1 MTIELNWLENGTITS
16 PQGFSAGATYAG
28 IRTYAEDKLDLGVV
42 SSDVPCSV
50 AGTFTT
56 NKLRSPSVVLNEQRV
71 STGRA
76 QAIVC
81 NSGVA
86 NACVGEQGMVDA
98 IDMAALAARHL
109 GLEPELVLPMS
120 TGLVGV
126 ELPMALI
133 NRGMDAIQLSPDG
146 GEAMARAI
154 RTTDTRSKEAAIS
167 FTAGG
172 NTYTLGG
179 IAKGSGMVHPNMAT
193 MLAFLATDAPVE
205 SGFLR
210 ESLKQAVDKSFNM
223 ITVDGDTSTN
233 DSVILLANGMAG
245 GGELGNSG
253 AAGNAFQELMV
264 SEAEEG
270 FRQAL
275 QEVCTFLAKEI
286 ARDGEGASKLIE
298 VVVDGALTE
307 ADARI
312 AARAVSSSMLVKSAI
327 HGGDPNWG
335 RIIVALGYSGA
346 NVVEERIAL
355 YINGICLMEGG
366 KPIPFFKDAVVATMS
381 GSDISIRL
389 SLNMG
394 DATATAWG
402 CDLSEEY
409 VTFNSAYT
417 T

>member
-1 MTIELNWLENGTITS
+1 LTIELKWLEEGTITS
-16 PQGFSAGATYAG
+16 PRGFSAGATYAG

-42 SSDVPCSV
+42 CSEVPCNS

-71 STGRA
+71 SAGRV
-76 QAIVC
+76 QVIVC

-86 NACVGEQGMVDA
+86 NACVGEQGMKDA
-98 IDMAALAARHL
+98 IEMAALAGRHL
-109 GLEPELVLPMS
+109 DLDPELVLPSS
-120 TGLVGV
+120 TGMVGV

-133 NRGMDAIQLSPDG
+133 SGGMGNIELTPDG
-146 GEAMARAI
+146 GHAMARAI
-154 RTTDTRSKEAAIS
+154 QTTDTRSKEGAVS
-167 FTAGG
+167 FTVGG

-193 MLAFLATDAPVE
+193 MLSFLATDAPVE
-205 SGFLR
+205 SSFLR

-223 ITVDGDTSTN
+223 ITIDGDTSTN

-245 GGELGNSG
+245 GGEIGVQRG
-253 AAGNAFQELMV
+253 EVEDAFQN
-264 SEAEEG
+264 
-270 FRQAL
+270 AL
-275 QEVCTFLAKEI
+275 DEVCTYLAKEI
-286 ARDGEGASKLIE
+286 VRDGEGASKLIE
-298 VVVDGALTE
+298 VVVDGALND
-307 ADARI
+307 ADARM
-312 AARAVSSSMLVKSAI
+312 AARAVTSSSLVKSAV

-346 NVVEERIAL
+346 QVVEERIAL
-355 YINGICLMEGG
+355 YINDVCIMEEGR
-366 KPIPFFKDAVVATMS
+366 PIPFFKDAVVATMR
-381 GSDISIRL
+381 GSEISIRL
-389 SLNMG
+389 SLNIG

-402 CDLSEEY
+402 CNLSEEY

>member
-1 MTIELNWLENGTITS
+1 LTIELKWLEEGTITS
-16 PQGFSAGATYAG
+16 PRGFSAGATYAG

-42 SSDVPCSV
+42 CSEVPCNS

-71 STGRA
+71 SAGRV
-76 QAIVC
+76 QVIVC

-86 NACVGEQGMVDA
+86 NACVGEQGMKDA
-98 IDMAALAARHL
+98 IEMAALAGRHL
-109 GLEPELVLPMS
+109 DLDPELVLPSS
-120 TGLVGV
+120 TGMVGV

-133 NRGMDAIQLSPDG
+133 SGGMGNIELTPDG
-146 GEAMARAI
+146 GHAMARAI
-154 RTTDTRSKEAAIS
+154 QTTDTRSKEGAVS
-167 FTAGG
+167 FTVGG

-193 MLAFLATDAPVE
+193 MLSFLATDAPVE
-205 SGFLR
+205 SSFLR

-223 ITVDGDTSTN
+223 ITIDGDTSTN

-245 GGELGNSG
+245 GGEIGVQRG
-253 AAGNAFQELMV
+253 EVEDAFQN
-264 SEAEEG
+264 
-270 FRQAL
+270 AL
-275 QEVCTFLAKEI
+275 DEVCTFLAKEI
-286 ARDGEGASKLIE
+286 VRDGEGASKLIE
-298 VVVDGALTE
+298 VVVDGALND
-307 ADARI
+307 ADARM
-312 AARAVSSSMLVKSAI
+312 AARAVTSSSLVKSAV

-346 NVVEERIAL
+346 QVVEERIAL
-355 YINGICLMEGG
+355 YINGVCIMEEGR
-366 KPIPFFKDAVVATMS
+366 PIPFFKDAVVATMR
-381 GSDISIRL
+381 GSEISIRL
-389 SLNMG
+389 SLNIG

-402 CDLSEEY
+402 CNLSEEY

>member
-1 MTIELNWLENGTITS
+1 MTIELKWLEEGTITS
-16 PQGFSAGATYAG
+16 PRGFSAGATYAG

-42 SSDVPCSV
+42 CSEVPCNA

-71 STGRA
+71 SAGRV
-76 QAIVC
+76 QVIVC

-86 NACVGEQGMVDA
+86 NACVGEQGMKDA
-98 IDMAALAARHL
+98 IEMAALAGRHL
-109 GLEPELVLPMS
+109 DLDPELVLPSS
-120 TGLVGV
+120 TGMVGV

-133 NRGMDAIQLSPDG
+133 SGGMGNIELTPDG
-146 GEAMARAI
+146 GHAMARAI
-154 RTTDTRSKEAAIS
+154 QTTDTRSKEGAVS
-167 FTAGG
+167 FTVGG

-193 MLAFLATDAPVE
+193 MLSFLATDAPVE
-205 SGFLR
+205 SSFLR

-223 ITVDGDTSTN
+223 ITIDGDTSTN

-245 GGELGNSG
+245 GGEIGLQRGEVED
-253 AAGNAFQELMV
+253 AFQN
-264 SEAEEG
+264 
-270 FRQAL
+270 AL
-275 QEVCTFLAKEI
+275 DEVCTFLAKEI
-286 ARDGEGASKLIE
+286 VRDGEGASKLIE
-298 VVVDGALTE
+298 VVVDGALSD
-307 ADARI
+307 ADARM
-312 AARAVSSSMLVKSAI
+312 AARAVTSSSLVKSAV

-346 NVVEERIAL
+346 QVVEEQIAL
-355 YINGICLMEGG
+355 YINGVCIMEEGR
-366 KPIPFFKDAVVATMS
+366 PIPFFKDAVVATMR
-381 GSDISIRL
+381 GSEISIRL
-389 SLNMG
+389 SLNIG

-402 CDLSEEY
+402 CNLSEEY

>member
-1 MTIELNWLENGTITS
+1 LTIELKWLEEGTITS
-16 PQGFSAGATYAG
+16 PRGFSAGATYAG

-42 SSDVPCSV
+42 CSEVPCNS

-71 STGRA
+71 SAGRV
-76 QAIVC
+76 QVIVC

-86 NACVGEQGMVDA
+86 NACVGEQGMKDA
-98 IDMAALAARHL
+98 IEMAALTGRHL
-109 GLEPELVLPMS
+109 DLDPELVLPSS
-120 TGLVGV
+120 TGMVGV

-133 NRGMDAIQLSPDG
+133 SGGMGNIELTPDG
-146 GEAMARAI
+146 GHAMARAI
-154 RTTDTRSKEAAIS
+154 QTTDTRSKEGAVS
-167 FTAGG
+167 FTVGG

-193 MLAFLATDAPVE
+193 MLSFLATDAPVE
-205 SGFLR
+205 SSFLR

-223 ITVDGDTSTN
+223 ITIDGDTSTN

-245 GGELGNSG
+245 GGEIGVQRG
-253 AAGNAFQELMV
+253 EVEDAFQN
-264 SEAEEG
+264 
-270 FRQAL
+270 AL
-275 QEVCTFLAKEI
+275 DEVCTFLAKEI
-286 ARDGEGASKLIE
+286 VRDGEGASKLIE
-298 VVVDGALTE
+298 VVVDGALSD
-307 ADARI
+307 ADARM
-312 AARAVSSSMLVKSAI
+312 AARAVTSSSLVKSAV

-346 NVVEERIAL
+346 QVVEERIAL
-355 YINGICLMEGG
+355 YINGVCIMEEGR
-366 KPIPFFKDAVVATMS
+366 PIPFFKDAVVATMR
-381 GSDISIRL
+381 GSEISIRL
-389 SLNMG
+389 SLNIG

-402 CDLSEEY
+402 CNLSEEY

>member
-1 MTIELNWLENGTITS
+1 MTTELKWLEDGTITS
-16 PQGFSAGATYAG
+16 PRGFSAGATYSG

-42 SSDVPCSV
+42 CSEVPCNA

-71 STGRA
+71 SAGRV

-86 NACVGEQGMVDA
+86 NACVGEQGMKDA
-98 IDMAALAARHL
+98 IEMAALAGRHL
-109 GLEPELVLPMS
+109 DLDPELVLPSS
-120 TGLVGV
+120 TGMVGV

-133 NRGMDAIQLSPDG
+133 SGGMGNIELTPDG
-146 GEAMARAI
+146 GHAMARAI
-154 RTTDTRSKEAAIS
+154 QTTDTRSKEAAVS

-205 SGFLR
+205 SSFLR
-210 ESLKQAVDKSFNM
+210 ESLKRAVDDSFNM
-223 ITVDGDTSTN
+223 ITIDGDTSTN

-245 GGELGNSG
+245 GGEIGLQRGEVED
-253 AAGNAFQELMV
+253 AFQN
-264 SEAEEG
+264 
-270 FRQAL
+270 AL
-275 QEVCTFLAKEI
+275 DEVCTYLAKEI
-286 ARDGEGASKLIE
+286 VRDGEGASKLIE
-298 VVVDGALTE
+298 VVVDGAQSE
-307 ADARI
+307 ADARM
-312 AARAVSSSMLVKSAI
+312 AARAVTSSSLVKSAV

-346 NVVEERIAL
+346 QVVEERIAL
-355 YINGICLMEGG
+355 YINGVCLMEEGR
-366 KPIPFFKDAVVATMS
+366 PIPFFKDAVVATMS
-381 GSDISIRL
+381 GSEISIRL
-389 SLNMG
+389 SLNIG

-402 CDLSEEY
+402 CNLSEEY

>member
-1 MTIELNWLENGTITS
+1 MTIELKWLEEGTITS
-16 PQGFSAGATYAG
+16 PRGFSAGATYAG

-42 SSDVPCSV
+42 CSEVPCNS

-71 STGRA
+71 SAGRV
-76 QAIVC
+76 QVIVC

-86 NACVGEQGMVDA
+86 NACVGEQGMKDA
-98 IDMAALAARHL
+98 IEMAALAGRHL
-109 GLEPELVLPMS
+109 DLDPELVLPSS
-120 TGLVGV
+120 TGMVGV

-133 NRGMDAIQLSPDG
+133 SGGMGNIELTPDG
-146 GEAMARAI
+146 GHAMARAI
-154 RTTDTRSKEAAIS
+154 QTTDTRSKEGAVS
-167 FTAGG
+167 FTVGG

-193 MLAFLATDAPVE
+193 MLSFLATDAPVE
-205 SGFLR
+205 SSFLR

-223 ITVDGDTSTN
+223 ITIDGDTSTN

-245 GGELGNSG
+245 GGEIGLQRGEVEG
-253 AAGNAFQELMV
+253 AFQN
-264 SEAEEG
+264 
-270 FRQAL
+270 AL
-275 QEVCTFLAKEI
+275 DEVCTYLAKEI
-286 ARDGEGASKLIE
+286 VRDGEGASKLIE
-298 VVVDGALTE
+298 VVVDGALSD
-307 ADARI
+307 ADARM
-312 AARAVSSSMLVKSAI
+312 AARAVTSSSLVKSAV

-346 NVVEERIAL
+346 QVVEERIAL
-355 YINGICLMEGG
+355 YINGVCIMEEGR
-366 KPIPFFKDAVVATMS
+366 PIPFFKDAVVATMR
-381 GSDISIRL
+381 GSEISIRL
-389 SLNMG
+389 SLNIG

-402 CDLSEEY
+402 CNLSEEY

>member
-1 MTIELNWLENGTITS
+1 MTIELKWLEEGTITS
-16 PQGFSAGATYAG
+16 PRGFSAGATYAG

-42 SSDVPCSV
+42 CSEVPCNS

-71 STGRA
+71 SAGRV
-76 QAIVC
+76 QVIVC

-86 NACVGEQGMVDA
+86 NACVGEQGMKDA
-98 IDMAALAARHL
+98 IEMAALAGRHL
-109 GLEPELVLPMS
+109 DLDPELVLPSS
-120 TGLVGV
+120 TGMVGV

-133 NRGMDAIQLSPDG
+133 SGGMGNIELTPDG
-146 GEAMARAI
+146 GHAMARAI
-154 RTTDTRSKEAAIS
+154 QTTDTRSKEGAVS
-167 FTAGG
+167 FTVGG

-193 MLAFLATDAPVE
+193 MLSFLATDAPVE
-205 SGFLR
+205 SSFLR

-223 ITVDGDTSTN
+223 ITIDGDTSTN

-245 GGELGNSG
+245 GGEIGVQRG
-253 AAGNAFQELMV
+253 EVEGAFQN
-264 SEAEEG
+264 
-270 FRQAL
+270 AL
-275 QEVCTFLAKEI
+275 DEVCTFLAKEI
-286 ARDGEGASKLIE
+286 VRDGEGASKLIE
-298 VVVDGALTE
+298 VVVDGALND
-307 ADARI
+307 ADARM
-312 AARAVSSSMLVKSAI
+312 AARAVTSSSLVKSAV

-346 NVVEERIAL
+346 QVVEEQIAL
-355 YINGICLMEGG
+355 YINGVCIMEEGR
-366 KPIPFFKDAVVATMS
+366 PIPFFKDAVVATMR
-381 GSDISIRL
+381 GSEISIRL
-389 SLNMG
+389 SLNIG

-402 CDLSEEY
+402 CNLSEEY

>member
-1 MTIELNWLENGTITS
+1 MTIELKWLEEGTITS
-16 PQGFSAGATYAG
+16 PRGFSAGATYAG

-42 SSDVPCSV
+42 CSEVPCNS

-71 STGRA
+71 SAGRV
-76 QAIVC
+76 QVIVC

-86 NACVGEQGMVDA
+86 NACVGEQGMKDA
-98 IDMAALAARHL
+98 IEMAALAARHL
-109 GLEPELVLPMS
+109 DLDPELVLPSS
-120 TGLVGV
+120 TGMVGV

-133 NRGMDAIQLSPDG
+133 SGGMGNIELTPDG
-146 GEAMARAI
+146 GHAMARAI
-154 RTTDTRSKEAAIS
+154 QTTDTRSKEGAVS
-167 FTAGG
+167 FTVGG

-193 MLAFLATDAPVE
+193 MLSFLATDAPVE
-205 SGFLR
+205 SSFLR

-223 ITVDGDTSTN
+223 ITIDGDTSTN

-245 GGELGNSG
+245 GGEIGLQRGEVED
-253 AAGNAFQELMV
+253 AFQN
-264 SEAEEG
+264 
-270 FRQAL
+270 AL
-275 QEVCTFLAKEI
+275 DEVCTFLAKEI
-286 ARDGEGASKLIE
+286 VRDGEGASKLIE
-298 VVVDGALTE
+298 VVVDGALND
-307 ADARI
+307 ADARM
-312 AARAVSSSMLVKSAI
+312 AARAVTSSSLVKSAV

-346 NVVEERIAL
+346 QVVEERIAL
-355 YINGICLMEGG
+355 YINDVCIMEEGR
-366 KPIPFFKDAVVATMS
+366 PIPFFKDAVVATMR
-381 GSDISIRL
+381 GSEISIRL
-389 SLNMG
+389 SLNIG

-402 CDLSEEY
+402 CNLSEEY

>member
-1 MTIELNWLENGTITS
+1 MTIELKWLEEGTITS
-16 PQGFSAGATYAG
+16 PRGFSAGATYAG

-42 SSDVPCSV
+42 CSEVPCNS

-71 STGRA
+71 SAGRV
-76 QAIVC
+76 QVIVC

-86 NACVGEQGMVDA
+86 NACVGEQGMKDA
-98 IDMAALAARHL
+98 IEMAALAGRHL
-109 GLEPELVLPMS
+109 DLDPELVLPSS
-120 TGLVGV
+120 TGMVGV

-133 NRGMDAIQLSPDG
+133 SGGMGNIELTPDG
-146 GEAMARAI
+146 GHAMARAI
-154 RTTDTRSKEAAIS
+154 QTTDTRSKEGAVS
-167 FTAGG
+167 FTVGG

-193 MLAFLATDAPVE
+193 MLSFLATDAPVE
-205 SGFLR
+205 SSFLR

-223 ITVDGDTSTN
+223 ITIDGDTSTN

-245 GGELGNSG
+245 GGEIGLQIGEVED
-253 AAGNAFQELMV
+253 AFQN
-264 SEAEEG
+264 
-270 FRQAL
+270 AL
-275 QEVCTFLAKEI
+275 DEVCTFLAKEI
-286 ARDGEGASKLIE
+286 VRDGEGASKLIE
-298 VVVDGALTE
+298 VVVDGALSD
-307 ADARI
+307 ADARM
-312 AARAVSSSMLVKSAI
+312 AARAVTSSSLVKSAV

-346 NVVEERIAL
+346 QVVEERIAL
-355 YINGICLMEGG
+355 YIDDVCIMEEGR
-366 KPIPFFKDAVVATMS
+366 PIPFFKDAVVATMR
-381 GSDISIRL
+381 GSEISIRL
-389 SLNMG
+389 SLNIG

-402 CDLSEEY
+402 CNLSEEY

>member
-1 MTIELNWLENGTITS
+1 MTTELKWLEDGTITS
-16 PQGFSAGATYAG
+16 PRGFSAGATYSG
-28 IRTYAEDKLDLGVV
+28 IRTYAEDKLDLGAVC
-42 SSDVPCSV
+42 SEVPCNA

-71 STGRA
+71 SAGRV

-86 NACVGEQGMVDA
+86 NACVGEQGMKDA
-98 IDMAALAARHL
+98 IEMAALAGRHL
-109 GLEPELVLPMS
+109 DLDPELVLPSS
-120 TGLVGV
+120 TGMVGV

-133 NRGMDAIQLSPDG
+133 SGGMGKIELTPDG
-146 GEAMARAI
+146 GHAMARAI
-154 RTTDTRSKEAAIS
+154 QTTDTRSKEAAVS
-167 FTAGG
+167 FAAAG

-205 SGFLR
+205 SSFLR
-210 ESLKQAVDKSFNM
+210 ESLKRAVDDSFNM
-223 ITVDGDTSTN
+223 ITIDGDTSTN

-245 GGELGNSG
+245 GGEIGLQRGEVED
-253 AAGNAFQELMV
+253 AFQN
-264 SEAEEG
+264 
-270 FRQAL
+270 AL
-275 QEVCTFLAKEI
+275 DEVCTYLAKEI
-286 ARDGEGASKLIE
+286 VRDGEGASKLIE
-298 VVVDGALTE
+298 VVVDGALSE
-307 ADARI
+307 ADARM
-312 AARAVSSSMLVKSAI
+312 AARAVTSSSLVKSAV

-346 NVVEERIAL
+346 QVVEERIAL
-355 YINGICLMEGG
+355 YINGVCLMEEGR
-366 KPIPFFKDAVVATMS
+366 PIPFFKDAVVATMS
-381 GSDISIRL
+381 GSEISIRL
-389 SLNMG
+389 SLNIG

-402 CDLSEEY
+402 CNLSEEY

>member
-1 MTIELNWLENGTITS
+1 MTIELKWLEEGTITS
-16 PQGFSAGATYAG
+16 PRGFSAGATYAG

-42 SSDVPCSV
+42 CSEVPCNS

-71 STGRA
+71 SAGRV
-76 QAIVC
+76 QVIVC

-86 NACVGEQGMVDA
+86 NACVGEQGMKDA
-98 IDMAALAARHL
+98 IEMAALAGRHL
-109 GLEPELVLPMS
+109 DLDPELVLPSS
-120 TGLVGV
+120 TGMVGV

-133 NRGMDAIQLSPDG
+133 SGGMGNIELTPDG
-146 GEAMARAI
+146 GHAMARAI
-154 RTTDTRSKEAAIS
+154 QTTDTRSKEGAVS
-167 FTAGG
+167 FTVGG

-193 MLAFLATDAPVE
+193 MLSFLATDAPVE
-205 SGFLR
+205 SSFLR

-223 ITVDGDTSTN
+223 ITIDGDTSTN

-245 GGELGNSG
+245 GGEIGLQRGEVED
-253 AAGNAFQELMV
+253 AFQN
-264 SEAEEG
+264 
-270 FRQAL
+270 AL
-275 QEVCTFLAKEI
+275 DEVCTFLAKEI
-286 ARDGEGASKLIE
+286 VRDGEGASKLIE
-298 VVVDGALTE
+298 VVVDGALSD
-307 ADARI
+307 ADARM
-312 AARAVSSSMLVKSAI
+312 AARAVTSSSLVKSAV

-346 NVVEERIAL
+346 QVVEERIAL
-355 YINGICLMEGG
+355 YINDVCIMEEGR
-366 KPIPFFKDAVVATMS
+366 PIPFFKDAVVATMR
-381 GSDISIRL
+381 GSEISIRL
-389 SLNMG
+389 SLNIG

-402 CDLSEEY
+402 CNLSEEY

>member
-1 MTIELNWLENGTITS
+1 MSLEPKWLENGTITS
-16 PQGFSAGATYAG
+16 PRGYQAGATYSG

-42 SSDVPCSV
+42 RSEVPCNV

-76 QAIVC
+76 QAVVC

-86 NACVGEQGMVDA
+86 NACVGEQGMKDA
-98 IDMAALAARHL
+98 VEMAALAARRFDL
-109 GLEPELVLPMS
+109 DPELVLPMS

-133 NRGMDAIQLSPDG
+133 SGGMGNIELAPDG
-146 GEAMARAI
+146 GNAMARAI
-154 RTTDTRSKEAAIS
+154 LTTDTRSKEAAVS
-167 FTAGG
+167 FSAAGT
-172 NTYTLGG
+172 TYTLGG
-179 IAKGSGMVHPNMAT
+179 ISKGSGMVHPNMAT

-205 SGFLR
+205 SAFLR
-210 ESLKQAVDKSFNM
+210 ESLKQAVDASFNM
-223 ITVDGDTSTN
+223 ITIDGDTSTN
-233 DSVILLANGMAG
+233 DTVILLANGMAG
-245 GGELGNSG
+245 GDEIGRQSG
-253 AAGNAFQELMV
+253 DVAEAFQN
-264 SEAEEG
+264 
-270 FRQAL
+270 AL

-298 VVVDGALTE
+298 VVVDGALSE
-307 ADARI
+307 ADARM
-312 AARAVSSSMLVKSAI
+312 AARAVTSSSLVKSAV
-327 HGGDPNWG
+327 HGCDPNWG

-346 NVVEERIAL
+346 QVQEDCIAL
-355 YINGICLMEGG
+355 YINGVCIMEDGR
-366 KPIPFFKDAVVATMS
+366 PIPFFKDAVVASMS
-381 GSDISIRL
+381 GSEVTFIHL
-389 SLNMG
+389 SLNIG
-394 DATATAWG
+394 DAAATAWG

>member
-1 MTIELNWLENGTITS
+1 MTTELKWLEDGTITS
-16 PQGFSAGATYAG
+16 PRGFSAGATYSG
-28 IRTYAEDKLDLGVV
+28 IRTYAEDKLDLGAVC
-42 SSDVPCSV
+42 SEVPCNA

-71 STGRA
+71 SAGRV

-86 NACVGEQGMVDA
+86 NACVGEQGMKDA
-98 IDMAALAARHL
+98 IEMAALAGRHL
-109 GLEPELVLPMS
+109 DLDPELVLPSS
-120 TGLVGV
+120 TGMVGV

-133 NRGMDAIQLSPDG
+133 SGGMGKIELTPDG
-146 GEAMARAI
+146 GHAMARAI
-154 RTTDTRSKEAAIS
+154 QTTDTRSKEAAVS
-167 FTAGG
+167 FSAAG

-205 SGFLR
+205 SSFLR
-210 ESLKQAVDKSFNM
+210 ESLKRAVDDSFNM
-223 ITVDGDTSTN
+223 ITIDGDTSTN

-245 GGELGNSG
+245 GGEIGLQRGEVED
-253 AAGNAFQELMV
+253 AFQN
-264 SEAEEG
+264 
-270 FRQAL
+270 AL
-275 QEVCTFLAKEI
+275 DEVCTYLAKEI
-286 ARDGEGASKLIE
+286 VRDGEGASKLIE
-298 VVVDGALTE
+298 VVVDGALSE
-307 ADARI
+307 ADARM
-312 AARAVSSSMLVKSAI
+312 AARAVTSSSLVKSAV

-346 NVVEERIAL
+346 QVVEERIAL
-355 YINGICLMEGG
+355 YINGVCLMEEGR
-366 KPIPFFKDAVVATMS
+366 PIPFFKDAVVATMS
-381 GSDISIRL
+381 GSEISIRL

-402 CDLSEEY
+402 CNLSEEY

>member
-1 MTIELNWLENGTITS
+1 MTTELKWLEDGTITS
-16 PQGFSAGATYAG
+16 PRGFSAGATYSG
-28 IRTYAEDKLDLGVV
+28 IRTYAEDKLDLGAVC
-42 SSDVPCSV
+42 SEVPCNA

-71 STGRA
+71 SAGRV

-86 NACVGEQGMVDA
+86 NACVGEQGMKDA
-98 IDMAALAARHL
+98 IEMAALAGRHL
-109 GLEPELVLPMS
+109 DLDPELVLPSS
-120 TGLVGV
+120 TGMVGV

-133 NRGMDAIQLSPDG
+133 SGGMGKIELTPDG
-146 GEAMARAI
+146 GHAMARAI
-154 RTTDTRSKEAAIS
+154 QTTDTRSKEAAVS
-167 FTAGG
+167 FAAAG

-205 SGFLR
+205 SSFLR
-210 ESLKQAVDKSFNM
+210 ESLKRAVDDSFNM
-223 ITVDGDTSTN
+223 ITIDGDTSTN

-245 GGELGNSG
+245 GGEIGLQRGEVEE
-253 AAGNAFQELMV
+253 AFQN
-264 SEAEEG
+264 
-270 FRQAL
+270 AL
-275 QEVCTFLAKEI
+275 DEVCTYLAKEI
-286 ARDGEGASKLIE
+286 VRDGEGASKLIE
-298 VVVDGALTE
+298 VVVDGALSE
-307 ADARI
+307 ADARM
-312 AARAVSSSMLVKSAI
+312 AARAVTSSSLVKSAV

-346 NVVEERIAL
+346 QVVEERIAL
-355 YINGICLMEGG
+355 YINGVCLMEEGR
-366 KPIPFFKDAVVATMS
+366 PIPFFKDAVVATMS
-381 GSDISIRL
+381 GSEISIRL
-389 SLNMG
+389 SLNIG

-402 CDLSEEY
+402 CNLSEEY

>member
-1 MTIELNWLENGTITS
+1 MTIELKWLEEGTITS
-16 PQGFSAGATYAG
+16 PRGFSAGATYAG

-42 SSDVPCSV
+42 CSEVPCNS

-71 STGRA
+71 SAGRV
-76 QAIVC
+76 QVIVC

-86 NACVGEQGMVDA
+86 NACVGEQGMKDA
-98 IDMAALAARHL
+98 IEMAALAGRHL
-109 GLEPELVLPMS
+109 DLDPELVLPSS
-120 TGLVGV
+120 TGMVGV

-133 NRGMDAIQLSPDG
+133 SGGMGNIELTPDG
-146 GEAMARAI
+146 GHAMARAI
-154 RTTDTRSKEAAIS
+154 QTTDTRSKEGAVS
-167 FTAGG
+167 FTVGG

-193 MLAFLATDAPVE
+193 MLSFLATDAPVE
-205 SGFLR
+205 SSFLR

-223 ITVDGDTSTN
+223 ITIDGDTSTN

-245 GGELGNSG
+245 GGEIGLQRGEVED
-253 AAGNAFQELMV
+253 AFQN
-264 SEAEEG
+264 
-270 FRQAL
+270 AL
-275 QEVCTFLAKEI
+275 DEICTFLAKEI
-286 ARDGEGASKLIE
+286 VRDGEGASKLIE
-298 VVVDGALTE
+298 VVVDGALSD
-307 ADARI
+307 ADARM
-312 AARAVSSSMLVKSAI
+312 AARAVTSSSLVKSAV

-346 NVVEERIAL
+346 QVVEERIAL
-355 YINGICLMEGG
+355 YINGVCIMEEGR
-366 KPIPFFKDAVVATMS
+366 PIPFFKDAVVATMR
-381 GSDISIRL
+381 GSEISIRL
-389 SLNMG
+389 SLNIG

-402 CDLSEEY
+402 CNLSEEY

>member
-1 MTIELNWLENGTITS
+1 MTTELKWLEDGTITS
-16 PQGFSAGATYAG
+16 PRGFSAGATYSG
-28 IRTYAEDKLDLGVV
+28 IRTYAEDKLDLGAVC
-42 SSDVPCSV
+42 SEVPCNA

-71 STGRA
+71 SAGRV

-86 NACVGEQGMVDA
+86 NACVGEQGMKDA
-98 IDMAALAARHL
+98 IEMAALAGRHL
-109 GLEPELVLPMS
+109 DLDPELVLPSS
-120 TGLVGV
+120 TGMVGV

-133 NRGMDAIQLSPDG
+133 SGGMGKIELTPDG
-146 GEAMARAI
+146 GHAMARAI
-154 RTTDTRSKEAAIS
+154 QTTDTRSKEAAVS
-167 FTAGG
+167 FAAAG

-205 SGFLR
+205 SSFLR
-210 ESLKQAVDKSFNM
+210 ESLKRAVDDSFNM
-223 ITVDGDTSTN
+223 ITIDGDTSTN

-245 GGELGNSG
+245 GGEIGLQRGEVEE
-253 AAGNAFQELMV
+253 AFQN
-264 SEAEEG
+264 
-270 FRQAL
+270 AL
-275 QEVCTFLAKEI
+275 DEVCTYLAKEI
-286 ARDGEGASKLIE
+286 VRDGEGASKLIE
-298 VVVDGALTE
+298 VVVDGALSE
-307 ADARI
+307 ADARM
-312 AARAVSSSMLVKSAI
+312 AARAVTSSSLVKSAV

-346 NVVEERIAL
+346 QVVEERIAL
-355 YINGICLMEGG
+355 YINGVCLMEEGR
-366 KPIPFFKDAVVATMS
+366 PIPFFKDAVVATMS
-381 GSDISIRL
+381 GSEISIRL

-402 CDLSEEY
+402 CNLSEEY

>member
-1 MTIELNWLENGTITS
+1 LTIELKWLEEGTITS
-16 PQGFSAGATYAG
+16 PRGFSAGATYAG

-42 SSDVPCSV
+42 CSEVPCNS

-71 STGRA
+71 SAGRV
-76 QAIVC
+76 QVIVC

-86 NACVGEQGMVDA
+86 NACVGEQGMKDA
-98 IDMAALAARHL
+98 IEMAALAGRHL
-109 GLEPELVLPMS
+109 DLDPELVLPSS
-120 TGLVGV
+120 TGMVGV

-133 NRGMDAIQLSPDG
+133 SGGMGNIELTPDG
-146 GEAMARAI
+146 GHAMARAI
-154 RTTDTRSKEAAIS
+154 QTTDTRSKEAAVS
-167 FTAGG
+167 FTVGG

-193 MLAFLATDAPVE
+193 MLSFLATDAPVE
-205 SGFLR
+205 SSFLR

-223 ITVDGDTSTN
+223 ITIDGDTSTN

-245 GGELGNSG
+245 GGEIGVQRG
-253 AAGNAFQELMV
+253 EVEDAFQN
-264 SEAEEG
+264 
-270 FRQAL
+270 AL
-275 QEVCTFLAKEI
+275 DEVCTFLAKEI
-286 ARDGEGASKLIE
+286 VRDGEGASKLIE
-298 VVVDGALTE
+298 VVVDGALSD
-307 ADARI
+307 ADARM
-312 AARAVSSSMLVKSAI
+312 AARAVTSSSLVKSAV

-346 NVVEERIAL
+346 QVVEERIAL
-355 YINGICLMEGG
+355 YINDVCIMEEGR
-366 KPIPFFKDAVVATMS
+366 PIPFFKDAVVATMR
-381 GSDISIRL
+381 GSEISIRL
-389 SLNMG
+389 SLNIG

-402 CDLSEEY
+402 CNLSEEY

>member
-1 MTIELNWLENGTITS
+1 MSLEPKWLEKGTITS
-16 PQGFSAGATYAG
+16 PMGYLAGATYSG

-42 SSDVPCSV
+42 RSEVPCNV

-76 QAIVC
+76 QAVVC

-86 NACVGEQGMVDA
+86 NACVGEQGMKDA
-98 IDMAALAARHL
+98 IEMAALAARRFDL
-109 GLEPELVLPMS
+109 DPELVLPMS

-133 NRGMDAIQLSPDG
+133 SGGMGNIELAPDG
-146 GEAMARAI
+146 GNAMARAI
-154 RTTDTRSKEAAIS
+154 LTTDTRSKEAAVS
-167 FTAGG
+167 FSAAGT
-172 NTYTLGG
+172 TYKLGG

-205 SGFLR
+205 SAFLR
-210 ESLKQAVDKSFNM
+210 ESLKQAVDASFNM
-223 ITVDGDTSTN
+223 ITIDGDTSTN
-233 DSVILLANGMAG
+233 DTVILLANGMAG
-245 GGELGNSG
+245 GDEIGRQSG
-253 AAGNAFQELMV
+253 DVAEAFQD
-264 SEAEEG
+264 
-270 FRQAL
+270 AL
-275 QEVCTFLAKEI
+275 QEMCTFLAKEI

-298 VVVDGALTE
+298 VVVDGALSE
-307 ADARI
+307 ADARM
-312 AARAVSSSMLVKSAI
+312 AARAVTSSSLVKSAV

-346 NVVEERIAL
+346 QLQEDRIAL
-355 YINGICLMEGG
+355 YINGVCIMEDGR
-366 KPIPFFKDAVVATMS
+366 PIPFFKDAVVLTMS
-381 GSDISIRL
+381 GSDVTIRL

>member
-1 MTIELNWLENGTITS
+1 MTIELKWLEEGTITS
-16 PQGFSAGATYAG
+16 PRGFSAGATYSG

-42 SSDVPCSV
+42 CSEVPCIA

-71 STGRA
+71 SAGRV

-86 NACVGEQGMVDA
+86 NACVGEQGMKDA
-98 IDMAALAARHL
+98 IEMAALAGRHL
-109 GLEPELVLPMS
+109 DLNPELVLPSS
-120 TGLVGV
+120 TGMVGV

-133 NRGMDAIQLSPDG
+133 SSGMGNIELTLDG
-146 GEAMARAI
+146 GHAMARAI
-154 RTTDTRSKEAAIS
+154 QTTDTRSKEAAVS
-167 FTAGG
+167 FSAAG

-205 SGFLR
+205 RSFLK
-210 ESLKQAVDKSFNM
+210 ESLKRAVDDSFNM
-223 ITVDGDTSTN
+223 ITIDGDTSTN

-245 GGELGNSG
+245 GGEIGLQRG
-253 AAGNAFQELMV
+253 
-264 SEAEEG
+264 EAEDA
-270 FRQAL
+270 FRNAL
-275 QEVCTFLAKEI
+275 DEVCTYLAKEI
-286 ARDGEGASKLIE
+286 VRDGEGASKLIE
-298 VVVDGALTE
+298 VVVDGALSE
-307 ADARI
+307 ADARM
-312 AARAVSSSMLVKSAI
+312 AARAVTSSSLVKSAV

-346 NVVEERIAL
+346 QVVEERIAL
-355 YINGICLMEGG
+355 YINGVCIMEEGR
-366 KPIPFFKDAVVATMS
+366 PIPFFKDAVVATMS
-381 GSDISIRL
+381 GSEISIRL

-402 CDLSEEY
+402 CNLSEEY

>member
-1 MTIELNWLENGTITS
+1 LTIELKWLEEGTITS
-16 PQGFSAGATYAG
+16 PRGFSAGATYAG

-42 SSDVPCSV
+42 CSEVPCNS

-71 STGRA
+71 SAGRV
-76 QAIVC
+76 QVIVC

-86 NACVGEQGMVDA
+86 NACVGEQGMKDA
-98 IDMAALAARHL
+98 IEMAALAGRHL
-109 GLEPELVLPMS
+109 DLDPELVLPSS
-120 TGLVGV
+120 TGMVGV

-133 NRGMDAIQLSPDG
+133 SGGMGNIELTPDG
-146 GEAMARAI
+146 GHAMARAI
-154 RTTDTRSKEAAIS
+154 QTTDTRSKEGAVS
-167 FTAGG
+167 FTVGG

-193 MLAFLATDAPVE
+193 MLSFLATDAPVE
-205 SGFLR
+205 SSFLR

-223 ITVDGDTSTN
+223 ITIDGDTSTN

-245 GGELGNSG
+245 GGEIGVQRG
-253 AAGNAFQELMV
+253 EVEDAFQN
-264 SEAEEG
+264 
-270 FRQAL
+270 AL
-275 QEVCTFLAKEI
+275 DEVCTFLAKEI
-286 ARDGEGASKLIE
+286 VRDGEGASKLIE
-298 VVVDGALTE
+298 VVVDGALSD
-307 ADARI
+307 ADARM
-312 AARAVSSSMLVKSAI
+312 AARAVTSSSLVKSAV

-346 NVVEERIAL
+346 QVVEERIAL
-355 YINGICLMEGG
+355 YINGVCIMEEGR
-366 KPIPFFKDAVVATMS
+366 PIPFFKDAVVATMR
-381 GSDISIRL
+381 GSEISIRL
-389 SLNMG
+389 SLNIG

-402 CDLSEEY
+402 CNLSEEY

>member
-1 MTIELNWLENGTITS
+1 MTTELKWLEDGTITS
-16 PQGFSAGATYAG
+16 PRGFSAGATYSG

-42 SSDVPCSV
+42 CSEVPCSA

-71 STGRA
+71 SAGRV

-86 NACVGEQGMVDA
+86 NACVGEQGMKDA
-98 IDMAALAARHL
+98 IEMAALAGRHL
-109 GLEPELVLPMS
+109 DLNPELVLPSS
-120 TGLVGV
+120 TGMVGV

-133 NRGMDAIQLSPDG
+133 SGGMGNIELTPDG
-146 GEAMARAI
+146 GHAMARAI
-154 RTTDTRSKEAAIS
+154 QTTDTRSKEAAVS
-167 FTAGG
+167 FSAAG

-205 SGFLR
+205 RSFLK
-210 ESLKQAVDKSFNM
+210 ESLKRAVDDSFNM
-223 ITVDGDTSTN
+223 ITIDGDTSTN

-245 GGELGNSG
+245 GGEIGLQRGE
-253 AAGNAFQELMV
+253 AEDAFQN
-264 SEAEEG
+264 
-270 FRQAL
+270 AL
-275 QEVCTFLAKEI
+275 DEVCTYLAKEI
-286 ARDGEGASKLIE
+286 VRDGEGASKLIE
-298 VVVDGALTE
+298 VVVDGALSE
-307 ADARI
+307 ADARM
-312 AARAVSSSMLVKSAI
+312 AARAVTSSSLVKSAV

-346 NVVEERIAL
+346 QVVEERIAL
-355 YINGICLMEGG
+355 YINGVCIMEEGR
-366 KPIPFFKDAVVATMS
+366 PIPFFKDAVVATMS
-381 GSDISIRL
+381 GSEISIRL

-402 CDLSEEY
+402 CNLSEEY

>member
-1 MTIELNWLENGTITS
+1 M
-16 PQGFSAGATYAG
+16 
-28 IRTYAEDKLDLGVV
+28 
-42 SSDVPCSV
+42 

-56 NKLRSPSVVLNEQRV
+56 NKLRSPSVVLNELRV
-71 STGRA
+71 SKGQV

-86 NACVGEQGMVDA
+86 NACVGEQGMKDA
-98 IDMAALAARHL
+98 IEMAAMAARQFDL
-109 GLEPELVLPMS
+109 DPELVLPMS
-120 TGLVGV
+120 TGMVGV

-133 NRGMDAIQLSPDG
+133 SGGMGNIELTPDG
-146 GEAMARAI
+146 GHAMARAI

-205 SGFLR
+205 NAFLR

-223 ITVDGDTSTN
+223 ITIDGDTSTN
-233 DSVILLANGMAG
+233 DSVILLSNGMAG
-245 GGELGNSG
+245 GDEIGTSSE
-253 AAGNAFQELMV
+253 AGSAFQYRMIT
-264 SEAEEG
+264 EAGEG
-270 FRQAL
+270 FQQAL
-275 QEVCTFLAKEI
+275 LEICTYLAKEI
-286 ARDGEGASKLIE
+286 VRDGEGASKLIE
-298 VVVDGALTE
+298 VVVDGAITE
-307 ADARI
+307 ADARM
-312 AARAVSSSMLVKSAI
+312 AARAVTSSSLVKSAV

-346 NVVEERIAL
+346 HVVEERIAL
-355 YINGICLMEGG
+355 YINGVCIMEDG

-381 GSDISIRL
+381 GSEITIRL
-389 SLNMG
+389 SLNIG

-402 CDLSEEY
+402 CNLSEEY

>member
-1 MTIELNWLENGTITS
+1 MTIELKWLEEGTITS
-16 PQGFSAGATYAG
+16 PRGFSAGATYAG

-42 SSDVPCSV
+42 CSEVPCNS

-71 STGRA
+71 SAGRV
-76 QAIVC
+76 QVIVC

-86 NACVGEQGMVDA
+86 NACVGEQGMKDA
-98 IDMAALAARHL
+98 IEMAALTGRHL
-109 GLEPELVLPMS
+109 DLDPELVLPSS
-120 TGLVGV
+120 TGMVGV

-133 NRGMDAIQLSPDG
+133 SGGMGNIELTPDG
-146 GEAMARAI
+146 GHAMARAI
-154 RTTDTRSKEAAIS
+154 QTTDTRSKEGAVS
-167 FTAGG
+167 FTVGG

-193 MLAFLATDAPVE
+193 MLSFLATDAPVE
-205 SGFLR
+205 SSFLR

-223 ITVDGDTSTN
+223 ITIDGDTSTN

-245 GGELGNSG
+245 GGEIGVQRG
-253 AAGNAFQELMV
+253 EVEDAFQN
-264 SEAEEG
+264 
-270 FRQAL
+270 AL
-275 QEVCTFLAKEI
+275 DEVCTFLAKEI
-286 ARDGEGASKLIE
+286 VRDGEGASKLIE
-298 VVVDGALTE
+298 VVVDGALSD
-307 ADARI
+307 ADARM
-312 AARAVSSSMLVKSAI
+312 AARAVTSSSLVKSAV

-346 NVVEERIAL
+346 QVVEERIAL
-355 YINGICLMEGG
+355 YINGVCIMEEGR
-366 KPIPFFKDAVVATMS
+366 PIPFFKDAVVATMR
-381 GSDISIRL
+381 GSEISIRL

-402 CDLSEEY
+402 CNLSEEY